1 MKNIKNRLYL
11 DGWRKVSKDLF
22 DAYIIC
28 YKNLEINS
36 DLDPRQ
42 ELVKALEEKNIL
54 GKVKPENYG
63 AAYIPARE
71 LGIFYQ
77 DENGKYILGNNARKY
92 TNNAITYEEY
102 MKGYILNY
110 MALIN
115 GVIIYPFQIIT
126 EYSLNASNEKD
137 LDEVF
142 EDCKSYFS
150 SDDTDNQELAK
161 SSLGKFLD
169 RGIESGTLT
178 KNGDKYAVKDVKVY
192 AHNYVIP
199 EMTPEEFSE
208 TFMGGSRSA
217 QENIVKI
224 MIDRMDV
231 SNTKLAFDEF
241 IKKFTKEELAIY
253 VQFLKD
259 IITKFDLKKG
269 DERLVFTFR
278 DGRLNF
284 TVGQRYSWNISIID
298 NERFGVISS
307 EKLNETSAQYK
318 GSENATWYTYLNIF
332 KPTSKELDLI
342 FQGIKT
348 ELERSNKSSYRN
360 KNQKEFE
367 NYIFDLLLNANIMK
381 HPLNQILFGPPGTG
395 KTYTTITKALNIIGL
410 LEEKDSYTK
419 EEYEAAQELFQNELG
434 KRIEFVTMHQSFS
447 YEDFVQG
454 LKPRK
459 TDDGKGITFDY
470 KNGVFKATCERADES
485 KLLLKR
491 STTTEETILIDKLFP
506 SFLLSIDEQ
515 SVYDTLS
522 AKKFEGK
529 KITQKIAIEYFN
541 EKLGK
546 KYCKAWRDKFDYVL
560 GNKSPRVGYQ
570 ADKFR
575 DGELEDF
582 KEYSETFGKLTP
594 EKRKEKLITEW
605 IDDKPETI
613 IAENILNNHVI
624 ILDEINRANISR
636 VFGELIALIE
646 KDKRDGKL
654 TATLPSGDPFTVPS
668 NLFIIGTMNTAD
680 KSIALVDIALR
691 RRFKFIPLYP
701 NSELLRSVLKEN
713 KIEQEE
719 IEKRVNLMTNLNKII
734 RAKKS
739 VDFEIGHS
747 YFMENETLIN
757 ILNNQVLPLLNEY
770 FMYDLRKVK
779 EIIEK
784 TQKDKEGNNIPKL
797 GINLNQSIW
806 KDRGLLEVES
816 IDTEAE
822 LVEDALDE
830 ADENNSDS

>member
-150 SDDTDNQELAK
+150 SDDTDDQELAK

-199 EMTPEEFSE
+199 EMTPGEFSE

-307 EKLNETSAQYK
+307 EKLNETSEQYK
-318 GSENATWYTYLNIF
+318 GSEAATWYTYLNIF
-332 KPTSKELDLI
+332 KPTAKELDLI
-342 FQGIKT
+342 FQGIKI

-367 NYIFDLLLNANIMK
+367 NYIFDLLLNTNIMK

-395 KTYTTITKALNIIGL
+395 KTDSTI
-410 LEEKDSYTK
+410 EKSL
-419 EEYEAAQELFQNELG
+419 QILNELS
-434 KRIEFVTMHQSFS
+434 KETDEIKHREENRETFRALLNKKIFFVTMHPSYS

-454 LKPRK
+454 IKPK
-459 TDDGKGITFDY
+459 TSIKGELLFEPKD
-470 KNGVFKATCERADES
+470 GVFKKVSELSIPYIMTPYFPGFLMSLFENELRD
-485 KLLLKR
+485 
-491 STTTEETILIDKLFP
+491 LIDKNLNQEQ
-506 SFLLSIDEQ
+506 LLAFIGTKY
-515 SVYDTLS
+515 SVAGGTIKNYRD
-522 AKKFEGK
+522 
-529 KITQKIAIEYFN
+529 YFDN
-541 EKLGK
+541 VVGSL
-546 KYCKAWRDKFDYVL
+546 
-560 GNKSPRVGYQ
+560 SPRVGYSDENFVKNKIDKQ
-570 ADKFR
+570 FYINLAKLYLRVPKNMLLSAFRNNFILSAD
-575 DGELEDF
+575 DNNF
-582 KEYSETFGKLTP
+582 KDTA
-594 EKRKEKLITEW
+594 
-605 IDDKPETI
+605 D
-613 IAENILNNHVI
+613 NINRVI
-624 ILDEINRANISR
+624 ILDEINRANISK
-636 VFGELIALIE
+636 VFGELITLIE
-646 KDKRDGKL
+646 EDKRIGSGNQL
-654 TATLPSGDPFTVPS
+654 SVTLPSGDIFSVPP
-668 NLFIIGTMNTAD
+668 NLHIIGTMNTAD

-691 RRFKFIPLYP
+691 RRFQFIPVYP
-701 NSELLRSVLKEN
+701 ESSIIALHGKKDQSDKKSLMEAIN
-713 KIEQEE
+713 KKLIEQNGKYYKGVDFQIGHAYFLKDNSLAEVINENIIPLLTEYFRNDLKKVKDLMAE
-719 IEKRVNLMTNLNKII
+719 IEINRPL
-734 RAKKS
+734 
-739 VDFEIGHS
+739 DEP
-747 YFMENETLIN
+747 YFTA
-757 ILNNQVLPLLNEY
+757 
-770 FMYDLRKVK
+770 
-779 EIIEK
+779 
-784 TQKDKEGNNIPKL
+784 T
-797 GINLNQSIW
+797 
-806 KDRGLLEVES
+806 GLLKYS
-816 IDTEAE
+816 
-822 LVEDALDE
+822 
-830 ADENNSDS
+830 